1 MGEILDFKPDAA
13 FLNTAGKRAVEEG
26 DYGTAVTLLHK
37 AVELCPDN
45 TDYPIDLAMCYVAM
59 DAVEEGRSILEEQF
73 GLHRTMTGAAYMAY
87 AHCFVDGSDFRVAI
101 DLLRRIKDDE
111 VSRLLPDAHE
121 GPAFDLEFEDPPDI
135 MLADDAESVGEQL
148 RALVEDENLTGA
160 TKLLNGMDK
169 QSINYPEALKAVAMI
184 CLAQDK
190 RKKARQYLLKT
201 LEIRPGD
208 VFALTGLVLVD
219 EDAARRAQYLT
230 QLCGIEPNGYG
241 ELARICTAARIAG
254 VTPESLKLIE
264 AMYERFPMRK
274 EVLEAMIKLYANA
287 GLCDKA
293 REIAFVARRLYP
305 RDCVLTE
312 LHRMVADLQGVGEL
326 PLDDGLGADETERR
340 IDALETWLERK
351 GSIHAVE
358 KGLQENAHMRETVR
372 WLFQSDLYG
381 VQANVGSFLAQSEA
395 WQPFI
400 RAQLLRDA
408 PDGLK
413 FEYIRALLFYA
424 RDKRYHLISG
434 GRYYEYEPHLP
445 LRACEAFLDAYY
457 TAFAG
462 LSVSQDDFEHKLDRL
477 FKTTVRA
484 FGGKTLEGK
493 DDSDC
498 IAAAMVYAMRCR
510 KPYLTKTDITELF
523 NIGSDELNE
532 YTKLYFTTK
541 KGGRKN
547 A

>member
-1 MGEILDFKPDAA
+1 MGNVLEFKPDAA
-13 FLNTAGKRAVEEG
+13 FLNASGKQAVEDN

-37 AVELCPDN
+37 AAELCPDN
-45 TDYPIDLAMCYVAM
+45 VEYQVDLAMCYVTM
-59 DAVEEGRSILEEQF
+59 DAIDEARAILEEQF
-73 GLHRTMTGAAYMAY
+73 AAYRTLPGAAYMAY
-87 AHCFVDGSDFRVAI
+87 AHCFVVDADFRIAVQ
-101 DLLRRIKDDE
+101 LLRHIKDEE
-111 VSRLLPDAHE
+111 VEHLLPGADE
-121 GPAFDLEFEDPPDI
+121 GDVFDLDFEDPPDI
-135 MLADDAESVGEQL
+135 MLADDSESVNYRLHE
-148 RALVEDENLTGA
+148 LVEDEDLNGA
-160 TKLLNGMDK
+160 VKLLGSMDK
-169 QSINYPEALKAVAMI
+169 QSVNYPEALKAVSMI

-190 RKKARQYLLKT
+190 KKRARQYLLKT
-201 LEIRPGD
+201 LEIRPDD

-219 EDAARRAQYLT
+219 ADEKNRAQYLT
-230 QLCGIEPNGYG
+230 RLTAIEPDGNG
-241 ELARICTAARIAG
+241 ELARMCTAARIAG

-264 AMYERFPMRK
+264 QLYSRYPMNK
-274 EVLEAMIKLYANA
+274 QVLESMIKLYANA

-293 REIAFVARRLYP
+293 REIAFIARRLYP
-305 RDCVLTE
+305 RDCVLAE
-312 LHRMVADLQGVGEL
+312 LNRMVADLQGVGEL
-326 PLDDGLGADETERR
+326 PLEDGLGAEETESR

-358 KGLQENAHMRETVR
+358 KGLKENARMREIVY

-424 RDKRYHLISG
+424 RDKRYRLISG
-434 GRYYEYEPHLP
+434 GRFYEYEPQLP

-462 LSVSQDDFEHKLDRL
+462 LSVSQDDFEQKLDKL
-477 FKTTVRA
+477 YKATVRA

-493 DDSDC
+493 DDPDC

-510 KPYLTKTDITELF
+510 KPYLNKADVTDLF
-523 NIGSDELNE
+523 NIGTDELNE

-541 KGGRKN
+541 KGGRTHV
-547 A
+547 